1 MKWRAPGSGTR
12 PGYGLQCL
20 WMGRRAA
27 FLGLAV
33 FLVLVFVVAMAL
45 ASTHDGCR
53 MIMTRVVCE
62 PGRTLVVPP
71 V

>member
-1 MKWRAPGSGTR
+1 MR
-12 PGYGLQCL
+12 
-20 WMGRRAA
+20 RRAA

-33 FLVLVFVVAMAL
+33 FLALVLAASVAI

-53 MIMTRVVCE
+53 MIMSQVVCE
-62 PGRTLVVPP
+62 PGRMLVVPP

>member
-1 MKWRAPGSGTR
+1 MV
-12 PGYGLQCL
+12 
-20 WMGRRAA
+20 RRAA
-27 FLGLAV
+27 FLGLV
-33 FLVLVFVVAMAL
+33 GFLVLVLVASLAL

-53 MIMTRVVCE
+53 MIMARVVCE

>member
-1 MKWRAPGSGTR
+1 
-12 PGYGLQCL
+12 
-20 WMGRRAA
+20 MGRRAA
-27 FLGLAV
+27 FFGLAM
-33 FLVLVFVVAMAL
+33 FLVLVLVASMAL

-62 PGRTLVVPP
+62 PGRMLVVPP

>member
-1 MKWRAPGSGTR
+1 MTCG
-12 PGYGLQCL
+12 
-20 WMGRRAA
+20 MGRKAA

-33 FLVLVFVVAMAL
+33 FLALILVASMAL

-62 PGRTLVVPP
+62 PGRTLVVLP